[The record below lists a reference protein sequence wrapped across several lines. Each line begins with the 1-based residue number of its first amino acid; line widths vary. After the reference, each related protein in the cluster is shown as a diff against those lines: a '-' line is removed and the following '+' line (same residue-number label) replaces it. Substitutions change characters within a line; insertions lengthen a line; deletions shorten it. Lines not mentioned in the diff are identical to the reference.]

1 MLLFNG
7 QKALQPELLIATF
20 PPVVHPE
27 KNPNHRITESRGSLM
42 RRLSACVLAIAVL
55 SPFAA
60 RAQTPAEAMPPPPP
74 PPPPPPAAVVAPPP
88 AAVEVVPV
96 AAPAAPPAKT
106 WKDFLLIEGLV
117 DAYYQYNFTGSNSLV
132 PPSGG
137 RNFDVNSN
145 TFTLNYAKLGIGV
158 NPEPVGLRIDLGYG
172 ATGALINAANP
183 ADASAEAF
191 LVEQAYATIA
201 PGVTPGLTLDFG
213 KFVTTAGAEVIEANK
228 NWLYSRSLLFFN
240 IPLLH
245 TGIRATYAASKV
257 LILQAS
263 VVNGWNGTGIAT
275 DVSKD
280 KTYGVS
286 INYTAPTGTNVIAT
300 GYFGKGEALFPPPG
314 GTSTASPD
322 TRVVGDLVVAHTVGA
337 LALNLNVD
345 YVNDK
350 AAGYDNFIG
359 AALMGHYTVSDNL
372 TATLRAEYLKVS
384 SDLKLF
390 EVTAGVGLPVGGHYE
405 FRLEL
410 REDHAN
416 VATYDPDVMGN
427 AQDKDQFT
435 GTGAFLA
442 WF

>member
-1 MLLFNG
+1 M
-7 QKALQPELLIATF
+7 IA
-20 PPVVHPE
+20 
-27 KNPNHRITESRGSLM
+27 
-42 RRLSACVLAIAVL
+42 
-55 SPFAA
+55 
-60 RAQTPAEAMPPPPP
+60 
-74 PPPPPPAAVVAPPP
+74 PP
-88 AAVEVVPV
+88 AAVEVVP

-106 WKDFLLIEGLV
+106 WKDFLLVEGLV
-117 DAYYQYNFTGSNSLV
+117 DAYYQYNFTGSNSLT
-132 PPSGG
+132 PPTGG
-137 RNFDVNSN
+137 RNFDLNSN
-145 TFTLNYAKLGIGV
+145 TFTLNYAKLGLGV

-172 ATGALINAANP
+172 ATGQIINAANL
-183 ADASAEAF
+183 ADASTEAF
-191 LVEQAYATIA
+191 LVQQAYATIA

-275 DVSKD
+275 DVTKD

-286 INYTAPTGTNVIAT
+286 INFTAPTGTNIIAT
-300 GYFGKGEALFPPPG
+300 GYFGKGEAI
-314 GTSTASPD
+314 SATAGSPD

-337 LALNLNVD
+337 LGLNLNVD

-350 AAGYDNFIG
+350 AAGFDNLIG
-359 AALMGHYTVSDNL
+359 AALMGHYTINDNL
-372 TATLRAEYLKVS
+372 TGSLRAEYVKVT

-390 EVTAGVGLPVGGHYE
+390 EVTAGIGVPVAGHYE

-410 REDHAN
+410 REDHASN
-416 VATYDPDVMGN
+416 PIYDVVAMVP
-427 AQDKDQFT
+427 QDKDQFT
-435 GTGAFLA
+435 GTAAFLA